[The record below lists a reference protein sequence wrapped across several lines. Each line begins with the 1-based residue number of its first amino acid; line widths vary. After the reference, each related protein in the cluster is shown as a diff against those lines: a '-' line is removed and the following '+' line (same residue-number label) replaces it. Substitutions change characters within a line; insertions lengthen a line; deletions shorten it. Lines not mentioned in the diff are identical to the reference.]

1 MKVIFVC
8 SGNTCRS
15 PMAEAIFKSLV
26 NDVEVLSAGMSANKG
41 QKAAENAIQICGFN
55 NLDLKD
61 HKAQNIYDLKIEED
75 DLILT
80 LTSDIRD
87 SLRKAYANI
96 KIYTIKEYA
105 GEEGYLDIKDPFGGD
120 LLIYDMCFAEI
131 KQYLEIIAEKYDFA
145 K

>member
-87 SLRKAYANI
+87 SLRKAYPNI

-105 GEEGYLDIKDPFGGD
+105 GEEEYLDIKDPFGGD

-131 KQYLEIIAEKYDFA
+131 KQYLEIIAEKNDFA